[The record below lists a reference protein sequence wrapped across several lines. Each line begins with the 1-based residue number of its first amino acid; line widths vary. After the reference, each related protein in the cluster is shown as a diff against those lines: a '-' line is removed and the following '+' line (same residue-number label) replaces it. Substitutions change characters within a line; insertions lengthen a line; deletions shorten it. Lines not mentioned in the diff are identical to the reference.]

1 VSGAVDKDTNRE
13 VPIVVQDHTDDYF
26 AELCALASTGTL
38 SPAEWR
44 QLEAH
49 LSHCPSCRVLKA
61 EYERVVSTT
70 LPAMAAN
77 KDNANDGDSP
87 DAWSLEEAERA
98 LFERIDRGNIEPEKV
113 AQSPES
119 SSRFRLSLAGAVAA
133 ALLVSCSY
141 AAYRVGEAKGHG
153 SQAAFN
159 SAGIATPVVQVEPP
173 KASPPLRRQSERAD
187 REMAARLT
195 ELQHRLQASM
205 NETTELETQR
215 QSLLDQLSQRDYEL
229 KNNEGQRADLEQR
242 LSVAQSDAQILR
254 AKFDAATTQ
263 SPAKPSLEALQQRV
277 NDLTTELDQR
287 DQQISKE
294 EELLE
299 HDHDIRNLMGARD
312 LYIGEIY
319 DVAKSGKTQKPFG
332 RVFYT
337 QGKSLVFYAY
347 DLDQQPGVKLAS
359 TFQAWGRRGVDQ
371 QHDISLGIFYQ
382 DDQNKKRWVLKSNDS
397 ATLSKL
403 DAVFVTVEP
412 HGESAR
418 PTGKPLLFTYLK
430 LPPNH
435 P

>member
-1 VSGAVDKDTNRE
+1 MDKDRNRE
-13 VPIVVQDHTDDYF
+13 DPIVAQDHTDDYF

-38 SPAEWR
+38 SPAEWH

-49 LSHCPSCRVLKA
+49 LSHCLSCRALKA
-61 EYERVVSTT
+61 DYERVVSTA

-77 KDNANDGDSP
+77 KATVDDGDSP

-98 LFERIDRGNIEPEKV
+98 LFERINRENIEPDKV
-113 AQSPES
+113 AKSPGS
-119 SSRFRLSLAGAVAA
+119 LSRSRLPLVGAVAA
-133 ALLVSCSY
+133 ALLLSCSY
-141 AAYRVGEAKGHG
+141 AAYRAGEARGHG
-153 SQAAFN
+153 PVAASN
-159 SAGIATPVVQVEPP
+159 PVERAAPIAQIEPP
-173 KASPPLRRQSERAD
+173 EISQQPRRQGSQPDPER
-187 REMAARLT
+187 AARLI
-195 ELQHRLQASM
+195 ELQHRLRTSA
-205 NETTELETQR
+205 TEATMLEGQR
-215 QSLLDQLSQRDYEL
+215 QSLLDQLSQRDSEL
-229 KNNEGQRADLEQR
+229 KENEGQRADLER
-242 LSVAQSDAQILR
+242 LLSLAQSNAQSLQTKLDI
-254 AKFDAATTQ
+254 ATAQ
-263 SPAKPSLEALQQRV
+263 WLARPSLEALQQRV
-277 NDLTTELDQR
+277 DDLTGELDER
-287 DQQISKE
+287 DRQIAKG

-299 HDHDIRNLMGARD
+299 HDRDIRNLMGARD

-347 DLDQQPGVKLAS
+347 DLDQQPGIKLAS
-359 TFQAWGRRGVDQ
+359 TFQAWGRRGLDQ
-371 QHDISLGIFYQ
+371 KHDVSLGIFYQ

-412 HGESAR
+412 HGESAK